1 MDDDDRSRAIDGE
14 ENTPCTQV
22 EVLLLYLVLPIALI
36 GLVMLTAL
44 V

>member
-22 EVLLLYLVLPIALI
+22 EVLLYLVLSIALI
-36 GLVMLTAL
+36 GLVMLMAL